1 MWNGKATLSRKQK
14 PILTTQKGS
23 VRSQTS
29 LLLLFA
35 NVPGTGLTE
44 AQERKALAEEE
55 ESRIARGDFSL
66 HTTSASAFVF
76 LALELED
83 IQYVILII

>member
-1 MWNGKATLSRKQK
+1 M
-14 PILTTQKGS
+14 
-23 VRSQTS
+23 
-29 LLLLFA
+29 FA
-35 NVPGTGLTE
+35 NSLSTGLTE

-55 ESRIARGDFSL
+55 ESRIARGDVSL

-83 IQYVILII
+83 LQYVLLIKSNYM